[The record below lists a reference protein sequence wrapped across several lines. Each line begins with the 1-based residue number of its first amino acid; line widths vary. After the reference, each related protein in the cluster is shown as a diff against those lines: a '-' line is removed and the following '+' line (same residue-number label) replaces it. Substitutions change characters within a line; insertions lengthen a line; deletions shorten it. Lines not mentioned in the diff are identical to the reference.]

1 MTVSPM
7 ARLKHP
13 LAHDLHLRALF
24 CWRVY
29 LKRVVMRGL
38 AVGCMALS
46 LSILAG
52 SVAMMLYSVTQDME
66 HPLKLSPL
74 YSMLHWAGPPPP
86 LPLPPIAP
94 APHRPSDWKR
104 TRLSINQQTQT
115 PVCGWG
121 VGGGGGR
128 LVVLDGDAGA
138 VPDAVLRLLLHL
150 HALPDKNLLLH

>member
-86 LPLPPIAP
+86 IAP
-94 APHRPSDWKR
+94 APNCPCPSSPI
-104 TRLSINQQTQT
+104 RLEAHPPIDQPTDSNAC
-115 PVCGWG
+115 VW

-128 LVVLDGDAGA
+128 QTRRSGRRCWCCSRCCTTSTAASSRSSG
-138 VPDAVLRLLLHL
+138 
-150 HALPDKNLLLH
+150 